1 MPNNNANDKVN
12 KEYNQ
17 KIKTATFSEYL
28 GHLGLLIIKKSTV
41 GFVTIVKDFLISW
54 FPNSTY

>member
-1 MPNNNANDKVN
+1 MPNNNANDKAN
-12 KEYNQ
+12 KE
-17 KIKTATFSEYL
+17 TATFSEY
-28 GHLGLLIIKKSTV
+28 LGLLIIKKSTV